1 MTRILV
7 TEPEYFDEDA
17 RKELRKSGELVLR
30 RLGRKPLEKII
41 PTIDVL
47 VVRIETKV
55 DRRLLGMAKRLKII
69 GSATTGLD
77 HIDLEFAKG
86 MGIKVISLHG
96 IHTIPTAEHTM
107 ALMISL
113 CRNIP
118 WAHMSLSKGAW
129 QRHRFIGRELNGKT
143 LGIVGLGR
151 IGKQVAKYAV
161 QLGMNVTYYDPNVF
175 RQPLARK
182 ITSLPKLLSGADILS
197 IHASLTKETNGLI
210 GRKEISQMK
219 ESSLLINTAR
229 GKIVDYTAL
238 LDALAKHAISGAAI
252 DVFPNEPLENPADP
266 IIAYARR
273 HQNLLVTP
281 HLGGST
287 REAIHRAGLE
297 VSTKIGI
304 ALKANRREG
313 KL

>member
-17 RKELRKSGELVLR
+17 IKELKKSGELIIK
-30 RLGRKPLEKII
+30 RLSRKQLEKII
-41 PTIDVL
+41 PSIDVL

-55 DRRLLGMAKRLKII
+55 DKALLRKAKRLKVI

-77 HIDLEFAKG
+77 HIDMDLAKR

-118 WAHMSLSKGAW
+118 WAHASLSKGVW
-129 QRHRFIGRELNGKT
+129 QRYRFIGNELDGKT
-143 LGIVGLGR
+143 LGIIGLGR
-151 IGKQVAKYAV
+151 IGKQVAKYATG
-161 QLGMNVTYYDPNVF
+161 LGMNVIYYDPYVSGNSIAHK
-175 RQPLARK
+175 LS
-182 ITSLPKLLSGADILS
+182 SLQKLLGAADIVS
-197 IHASLTKETNGLI
+197 VHASLTKETEDLI
-210 GRKEISQMK
+210 GAKELRQMK
-219 ESSLLINTAR
+219 KSSLLINTAR
-229 GKIVDYTAL
+229 GRIVNYTAL
-238 LDALAKHAISGAAI
+238 LEALGKHKISGAAI
-252 DVFPNEPLENPADP
+252 DVFPNEPLANPKDQV
-266 IIAYARR
+266 IAYARA

-304 ALKANRREG
+304 ELRR
-313 KL
+313 KKH